1 MATIADLLVKI
12 GADTS
17 DLRKELNA
25 TKRQIKTA
33 FGSEALDV
41 SKKSLAVLGGIGA
54 GLAALGVA
62 SVKAGASLQSTKTAF
77 TNMLG
82 SAGKAQ
88 DFLGKMQ
95 DFAAK
100 TPFEFSQVS
109 QAAQKFIAFGFSAE
123 QVIPTLTAVGDAAA
137 GVGLGAEGINRIT
150 LALGQMAAKSK
161 VQAGEMMQLTETGI
175 PAWKMLADQ
184 IGVSVPEAMSMVS
197 KGAIDA
203 ATGITALVSG
213 MEQSF
218 GGMMDQQSQT
228 ISGTWS
234 TLMDGLEQSAAQVG
248 LQIAEALSLTGI
260 FQSLGDMLTNFAAT
274 VQSSGLTEALLTAIP
289 PEFQA
294 GILLI
299 VSILTG
305 LAIPAIGLFVT
316 KVTLMAAPFVAAVA
330 AAAPFIA
337 AAAAVATALYAIWKS
352 GMTVEDVLGTMG
364 IKMETVT
371 RAVDSVQAMISA
383 AAQTI
388 IANLQAMEPV
398 FTLVAA
404 VMGAAFY
411 ASLQIIGAVVNG
423 VLNFISVLSECVTW
437 ILNAFTYLVEGIGSC
452 IDEVGSILSDMA
464 DSILPSWASSG
475 LSTIANFV
483 SEAISW
489 LSSLI
494 QKIVETNNA
503 LGSMGGEG
511 GGDGGGGG
519 DSAPAK
525 REFKLPD
532 FSNLRGGGGDIPA
545 PSGGG
550 GGGGSGGGGGGG
562 SSSGANQLANAA
574 AQTSKS
580 IEEEWFRTFQTKSAL
595 VDRWYKEETD
605 ELENPGPPM
614 RTTNGIRLVW
624 QNCMPRSVWMLF
636 LKNRPKPGS

>member
-25 TKRQIKTA
+25 TKRQIKSA
-33 FGSEALDV
+33 FGSEALDM

-82 SAGKAQ
+82 SAEKAQ
-88 DFLGKMQ
+88 NFLGKMQ

-248 LQIAEALSLTGI
+248 LQIAEALNLTGL
-260 FQSLGDMLTNFAAT
+260 FQSLGDILTNFAAT

-294 GILLI
+294 GIILI
-299 VSILTG
+299 VSTLTG
-305 LAIPAIGLFVT
+305 LAIPAIGLLVT
-316 KVTLMAAPFVAAVA
+316 KVTLMAAPFMAAVT

-337 AAAAVATALYAIWKS
+337 VAAAGTG
-352 GMTVEDVLGTMG
+352 GMEMSF
-364 IKMETVT
+364 
-371 RAVDSVQAMISA
+371 SVVQNRIR
-383 AAQTI
+383 
-388 IANLQAMEPV
+388 
-398 FTLVAA
+398 LVR
-404 VMGAAFY
+404 
-411 ASLQIIGAVVNG
+411 
-423 VLNFISVLSECVTW
+423 
-437 ILNAFTYLVEGIGSC
+437 
-452 IDEVGSILSDMA
+452 
-464 DSILPSWASSG
+464 
-475 LSTIANFV
+475 
-483 SEAISW
+483 
-489 LSSLI
+489 
-494 QKIVETNNA
+494 
-503 LGSMGGEG
+503 
-511 GGDGGGGG
+511 G
-519 DSAPAK
+519 DSA
-525 REFKLPD
+525 E
-532 FSNLRGGGGDIPA
+532 
-545 PSGGG
+545 
-550 GGGGSGGGGGGG
+550 
-562 SSSGANQLANAA
+562 
-574 AQTSKS
+574 
-580 IEEEWFRTFQTKSAL
+580 
-595 VDRWYKEETD
+595 
-605 ELENPGPPM
+605 
-614 RTTNGIRLVW
+614 IRLVICDRVTGEPFIPGKRDELTFTLKRSLTDERPVLTKTLEQGIRQEGAECFLVFW
-624 QNCMPRSVWMLF
+624 PDDTRRLSCGRYVYDVELVRENGYTDTLIPPRPFF
-636 LKNRPKPGS
+636 LERGVTDDGA